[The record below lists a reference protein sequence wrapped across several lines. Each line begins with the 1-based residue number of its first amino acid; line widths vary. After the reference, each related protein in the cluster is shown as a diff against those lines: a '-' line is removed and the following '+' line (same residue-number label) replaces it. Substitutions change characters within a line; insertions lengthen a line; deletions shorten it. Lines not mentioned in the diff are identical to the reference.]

1 MQMNTAYPQ
10 YEMLEANLQR
20 LSARVPD
27 LPITGIL
34 LARLLV
40 NLGRE
45 MNSVFEQQIR
55 PFGLSEAEFRTL
67 TTLYAQPEG
76 AAHPSDLCA
85 RTSQSPANMS
95 RLTDALVDRGLITRV
110 MSVHDRRKMVL
121 RITEQGEELVRRLLP
136 TLFAPLRAI
145 SQEFSEEEQR
155 RLIAQLKRLGLK
167 LEEAVTPDL
176 SQQSE

>member
-1 MQMNTAYPQ
+1 MQMSNIHEQ
-10 YEMLEANLQR
+10 FEMLEANLQR

-27 LPITGIL
+27 LPVTGIL

-45 MNSVFEQQIR
+45 MASVLDQQIR
-55 PFGLSEAEFRTL
+55 PFGLTEAEFRAL

-76 AAHPSDLCA
+76 VAHPSDLCA

-110 MSVHDRRKMVL
+110 MSMHDRRKMVL
-121 RITEQGEELVRRLLP
+121 HVTDQGGELVRRLLP
-136 TLFAPLRAI
+136 TLFAPLHAI
-145 SQEFSEEEQR
+145 SEEFSEKEQR
-155 RLIAQLKRLGLK
+155 RMIAELKRLGAK
-167 LEEAVTPDL
+167 LDETVTQDATQP
-176 SQQSE
+176 SE

>member
-1 MQMNTAYPQ
+1 MNSTYPQ
-10 YEMLEANLQR
+10 YEILESNLQR

-45 MNSVFEQQIR
+45 MANMLDQQIR
-55 PFGLSEAEFRTL
+55 PFGLTEAEFRAL
-67 TTLYAQPEG
+67 TMLYAQPEG
-76 AAHPSDLCA
+76 VAHPSDLCA

-121 RITEQGEELVRRLLP
+121 RITDQGEELVRRLLP
-136 TLFAPLRAI
+136 TLFAPLQAI
-145 SQEFSEEEQR
+145 YQEFSEEEQR
-155 RLIAQLKRLGLK
+155 RLIAELKRLGAK
-167 LEEAVTPDL
+167 LEEAATPDL
-176 SQQSE
+176 PQRSE